1 MSASDGLSHVS
12 PLDHGAITK
21 KIGGDFWQMEQQGLV
36 VHQRQ
41 GCLLC
46 PNMGWK
52 SEPEAEG
59 IDSPALVEV
68 YFLCLPEDEHSSAQL
83 ELGII
88 TPPSSQSSYLLML
101 YI

>member
-1 MSASDGLSHVS
+1 MRSQETLKMRKYVRAGCQIYGHFILSAR
-12 PLDHGAITK
+12 
-21 KIGGDFWQMEQQGLV
+21 GGDFWQMEQQGLV

-68 YFLCLPEDEHSSAQL
+68 YFLCLPEDEQPSGQS
-83 ELGII
+83 EVGIG
-88 TPPSSQSSYLLML
+88 
-101 YI
+101 